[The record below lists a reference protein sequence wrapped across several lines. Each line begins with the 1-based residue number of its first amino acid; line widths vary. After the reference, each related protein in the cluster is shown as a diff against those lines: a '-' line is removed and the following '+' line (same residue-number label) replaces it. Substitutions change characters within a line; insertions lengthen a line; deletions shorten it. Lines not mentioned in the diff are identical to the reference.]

1 MITLSLRKSIFLV
14 KAFYKCQMYM
24 HIIKTHSY
32 PKAKPQVS
40 ESESDKNIL
49 RITLSL
55 RKSHIFLVKAFL
67 SAK

>member
-1 MITLSLRKSIFLV
+1 
-14 KAFYKCQMYM
+14 MYM